1 MTNEMKA
8 AFRMGLLVLAVIL
21 TALAIMF
28 LHSTEGDTAFIGSVE
43 HWEYINWTP
52 TIVEVVVIWAAYAL
66 CRFALLRPSA
76 SSTASAPSK
85 FST

>member
-1 MTNEMKA
+1 MTNQTKA

-21 TALAIMF
+21 TALSVLF

-52 TIVEVVVIWAAYAL
+52 TIVEVVVIWAAYAF
-66 CRFALLRPSA
+66 CHAALLRPSA
-76 SSTASAPSK
+76 PPNANQSK
-85 FST
+85 PAA